1 MNRRATPLFYQSS
14 ANLEKTLTRLLIVEE
29 ALRNRE
35 GHWFEYNRAT
45 KSAVQETADVHVD
58 MLGHCTMEPDV
69 AAELNAV
76 PHFRYTVWDQIY
88 NQPQAWK
95 RYLGI
100 LRHNKRLHDDLAKYL
115 KQAEPYD
122 TVFAPTVVLHH
133 LVGYH
138 RIAKR
143 FGGHRLQQ
151 LVLLIRNNIALYDS
165 EGRRTFR
172 GTAKFWKWAIQRFR
186 PLIAAGRVRF
196 VTDSE
201 RLADEYEELTG
212 IRFDVLPHP
221 SLVDMP
227 GASAETPAVN
237 HADSSTVRIFLPGP
251 ARHEKGVVRLLEA
264 ARLLANEK
272 LERKIEIT
280 LQWREAFDLPD
291 GSRIGADD
299 VGSYESENVSFKIIR
314 EPLSSEVYLQE
325 LQNADAIILPYRR
338 EVYYA
343 RISGVAVEAM
353 MLGKPLLFTTD
364 TWIDTVCQ
372 QFELG
377 VGMDDDVSGVA
388 STLARIAEEIPK
400 LKSEAIAKQPA
411 VAEFFSA
418 RAFRTRLMAPTG

>member
-1 MNRRATPLFYQSS
+1 M
-14 ANLEKTLTRLLIVEE
+14 EKTLSKLLIVEE

-45 KSAVQETADVHVD
+45 KSAVQQAGDVEVD
-58 MLGHCTMEPDV
+58 MLGHESMETDV
-69 AAELNAV
+69 AAELSAV

-95 RYLGI
+95 RYLGV
-100 LRHNKRLHDDLAKYL
+100 LRHNRRLYDDLAKYL

-133 LVGYH
+133 LLGYH
-138 RIAKR
+138 GIAKK
-143 FGGHRLQQ
+143 FGGSKFKQ

-165 EGRRTFR
+165 DGNRTFR
-172 GTAKFWKWAIQRFR
+172 STAKVWRWAIQRFR
-186 PLIAAGRVRF
+186 PLIADGRVRF

-201 RLADEYEELTG
+201 RLADEYEQLTG
-212 IRFDVLPHP
+212 IRFQVLPHP
-221 SLVDMP
+221 SLVGMTT
-227 GASAETPAVN
+227 AATETD
-237 HADSSTVRIFLPGP
+237 ADQHGTSKWVKIFLPGP

-264 ARLLANEK
+264 AKLLADVK
-272 LERKIEIT
+272 LEKHIEIT

-291 GSRIGADD
+291 GSHVGPDD
-299 VGSYESENVSFKIIR
+299 VGKYESENISFRIIR
-314 EPLSSEVYLQE
+314 EPLSSEAYLHE

-353 MLGKPLLFTTD
+353 MLGKPLLFTKN

-372 QFELG
+372 QFALG
-377 VGMDDDVSGVA
+377 VGMEDDVSGVTA
-388 STLARIAEEIPK
+388 TLAKIAEEIPL

-418 RAFRTRLMAPTG
+418 SAFRTRLLAQTG

>member
-1 MNRRATPLFYQSS
+1 M
-14 ANLEKTLTRLLIVEE
+14 TRLLIVEE
-29 ALRNRE
+29 ALRDRE

-45 KSAVQETADVHVD
+45 KAAVTGALDVEVD
-58 MLGHCTMEPDV
+58 MLGHHTMEESV
-69 AAELNAV
+69 ADELVAK
-76 PHFRYTVWDQIY
+76 PHFRFTVWDQIY
-88 NQPQAWK
+88 NQPQAFR
-95 RYLGI
+95 RYFGI
-100 LRHNKRLHDDLAKYL
+100 GLHNYRLYWDLARYFKRSAY
-115 KQAEPYD
+115 YD

-133 LVGYH
+133 LLGYH

-143 FGGHRLQQ
+143 FGGHRFQQ

-165 EGRRTFR
+165 EGHRTFCC
-172 GTAKFWKWAIQRFR
+172 TAKFWRWAIQRFR
-186 PLIAAGRVRF
+186 PLIAEGRVRF

-227 GASAETPAVN
+227 GASAETPTVN
-237 HADSSTVRIFLPGP
+237 HADSQTVRIFLPGP

-264 ARLLANEK
+264 ARLLADEK
-272 LERKIEIT
+272 LERKIRIT

-291 GSRIGADD
+291 GSRIGPDD
-299 VGSYESENVSFKIIR
+299 VGRYESENVSLRIIR
-314 EPLSSEVYLQE
+314 EPLSSEAYLQE

-338 EVYYA
+338 EAYYA

-377 VGMDDDVSGVA
+377 VGMDDDVSGVT
-388 STLARIAEEIPK
+388 STLAKIAEEIPK

-411 VAEFFSA
+411 VAELFSA
-418 RAFRTRLMAPTG
+418 RAFRTRLMATTG